1 MTQCAFD
8 QGPQVKRHGRATVR
22 HPALEGQE
30 LALGDIEAVTGEG
43 IEEGN
48 EVRVKEVL
56 ADFEADIAQFLLA
69 MPSEAE
75 IAAAAAKVVLFAY
88 VDGIERES

>member
-43 IEEGN
+43 IKEGN
-48 EVRVKEVL
+48 VTKMAQLVAWPQL
-56 ADFEADIAQFLLA
+56 LGMPWILMADFNVTQSTATSCRRR
-69 MPSEAE
+69 M
-75 IAAAAAKVVLFAY
+75 
-88 VDGIERES
+88 R